1 MKVLIAYL
9 LLLLIMSASIHT
21 CKANDEYEDFEEE
34 EESLV
39 FTVPVRRETVF
50 TAPPEPEYQE
60 QKLIVTIC
68 DYDFLGNYSCKDLP

>member
-21 CKANDEYEDFEEE
+21 CTANDEYDDWEEE
-34 EESLV
+34 EDSFV
-39 FTVPVRRETVF
+39 FETPVRKEVAF
-50 TAPPEPEYQE
+50 IAPSEPEYQE